1 MPQVHHCNNQILTA
15 QISKHDLHIT
25 DNIKWVLLLF
35 LVTNIFSQ
43 GSNGYPGC
51 VCVCVGGGGGGEE
64 PVPEFLW
71 SLCLVAYMKVPF
83 LRERLNTLL
92 SPNIILS
99 FLHYNLTNICI
110 TQALTQDKQVSKSSA
125 SLCVTSKNG

>member
-1 MPQVHHCNNQILTA
+1 MGLVAVFSHQ
-15 QISKHDLHIT
+15 HIFT
-25 DNIKWVLLLF
+25 GVQWLSRL
-35 LVTNIFSQ
+35 
-43 GSNGYPGC
+43 C
-51 VCVCVGGGGGGEE
+51 VCVCGGGGGGGGEE